1 VAVAANAGG
10 SSVHAAATARAQ
22 PSSTTGCCSKSDRAA
37 QGTPQV
43 ALIRVYLAEG
53 NQLEAVR
60 EFGRYRV
67 LLRTELGLEPPRL
80 RRLVQGLQSQ

>member
-1 VAVAANAGG
+1 
-10 SSVHAAATARAQ
+10 
-22 PSSTTGCCSKSDRAA
+22 
-37 QGTPQV
+37 
-43 ALIRVYLAEG
+43 
-53 NQLEAVR
+53 LEAVR